1 MKTMTR
7 PRVPDEDDFTS
18 WLRSPAVTA
27 RIGLWLGICFG
38 LAFVTGLVSH
48 WAQTPST
55 RGCRS
60 RPARAG
66 ATG

>member
-1 MKTMTR
+1 MKTMPR
-7 PRVPDEDDFTS
+7 PRVPDESDFTS

-27 RIGLWLGICFG
+27 RVGVWLGVCFG

-48 WAQTPST
+48 WAQDADALAAVPDH
-55 RGCRS
+55 
-60 RPARAG
+60 ARAG